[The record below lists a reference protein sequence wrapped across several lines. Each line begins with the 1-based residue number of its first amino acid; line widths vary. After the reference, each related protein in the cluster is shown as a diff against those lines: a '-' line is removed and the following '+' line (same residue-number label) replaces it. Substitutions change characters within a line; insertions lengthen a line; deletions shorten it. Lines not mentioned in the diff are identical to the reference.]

1 MLQPTHDI
9 LEKCK
14 SRDRASLEWLYDQ
27 VVPMWLGM
35 SGRYFI
41 NKEDRHHVANTAF
54 MKLVESLKK
63 YEGQGS
69 FEAWCRRI
77 MSNTII
83 DEYRKQKNWRS
94 GVQLK
99 EGYQDADIADQVYS
113 DAEQKLSNED
123 LEQMILSLPVA
134 TRGVFNL
141 FAIEGYSHD
150 EISAMTGI
158 SSGTSKW
165 HVSEARKLLKQL
177 IEEKLGYKPI

>member
-1 MLQPTHDI
+1 MLQPTKEI
-9 LEKCK
+9 IEKCK

-27 VVPMWLGM
+27 VMPMWMGM

-41 NKEDRHHVANTAF
+41 NKEDRQHVANTAF
-54 MKLVESLKK
+54 MKLIDSIKK
-63 YEGQGS
+63 YEGNGV

-99 EGYQDADIADQVYS
+99 EEYQETDIAEELYS
-113 DAEQKLSNED
+113 DADEKLSNED
-123 LEQMILSLPVA
+123 LEQMILTLPVA

-158 SSGTSKW
+158 SCGTSKW
-165 HVSEARKLLKQL
+165 HVSEARRILKQL
-177 IEEKLGYKPI
+177 IESKLGYKPM

>member
-1 MLQPTHDI
+1 MHQPTKDI
-9 LEKCK
+9 LDRCK
-14 SRDRASLEWLYDQ
+14 SRERASLEWLYDQ
-27 VVPMWLGM
+27 VMPMWLSM

-63 YEGQGS
+63 YEGNGS

-83 DEYRKQKNWRS
+83 DEYRKQKNWRT

-99 EGYQDADIADQVYS
+99 EGYQDADIRDQVYS
-113 DAEQKLSNED
+113 DAEQNLSNED
-123 LEQMILSLPVA
+123 LEQMILNLPVA

-158 SSGTSKW
+158 SAGTSKW
-165 HVSEARKLLKQL
+165 HVSEARRILKQL
-177 IEEKLGYKPI
+177 IEDKLGYKPN